1 MQMKFN
7 TTTKREILNTEKD
20 ACLFRSPRPAFEG
33 SEANIR
39 GRDLYVHHSKNKQP
53 VYYFHTWSMRPKEN
67 ERIVPVSTR
76 LAERYLASRGLVC
89 DDLPG
94 AEAAQ
99 KLMQWGYGIL
109 EEF

>member
-1 MQMKFN
+1 MQMNISTGKKPEFLD
-7 TTTKREILNTEKD
+7 TGKD
-20 ACLFRSPRPAFEG
+20 VCLFMSPRPAFEG
-33 SEANIR
+33 SEANVR
-39 GRDLYVHHSKNKQP
+39 GRDLYLHQSKKKKP
-53 VYYFHTWSMRPKEN
+53 VYYFHTWSMRPAEK

-99 KLMQWGYGIL
+99 KLIRWGYGIL

>member
-1 MQMKFN
+1 MQMNISIGKKPEF
-7 TTTKREILNTEKD
+7 LDTEKD
-20 ACLFRSPRPAFEG
+20 VCLYMSPRPAFEG

-39 GRDLYVHHSKNKQP
+39 GRDLYRHQSKKKKP
-53 VYYFHTWSMRPKEN
+53 VYYFLTWSMRPAEK
-67 ERIVPVSTR
+67 ERIIPVSTR

-99 KLMQWGYGIL
+99 KLMRWGYGIL